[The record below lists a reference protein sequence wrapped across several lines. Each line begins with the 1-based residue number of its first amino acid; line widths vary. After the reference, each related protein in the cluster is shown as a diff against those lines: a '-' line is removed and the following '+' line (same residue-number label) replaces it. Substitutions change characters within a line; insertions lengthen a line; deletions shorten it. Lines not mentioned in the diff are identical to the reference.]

1 MTGIDVLAL
10 LGIDIAELDAYGR
23 VDSGGGWATFRVRKA
38 KADLPCPARGSLG
51 RRVKGCAAK
60 PYSFRSQTG
69 IGVRVLFEH
78 RRLRRPSCGKAL
90 FEPNPFMRKGAKV
103 LSKEKILEI
112 IGYLKDGIPST
123 LVARY
128 SSVSEATVSRVVDRV
143 AKAKRRRLSKVV
155 SIDEFCSF
163 NSAVETK
170 YACMVLDAERR
181 VVIDVLPSRRKRWLD
196 DWFAKIPDAERLS
209 VEYVNMDMHRPYR
222 DAFRKRCPK
231 ATIAIDPFH
240 YIRCV
245 VDAIESA
252 RIRAMG
258 GFLEAE
264 PEYRLLKK
272 RRRLLLAKSSPDSFA
287 KPIRVAA
294 LGRVMYASDIVA
306 EMLSLDESLAE
317 AYELGH
323 TFLAK
328 LNRLDFGSFK
338 PFLQL
343 TIERFLG
350 SSLKEFREVGETF
363 SNWREEICNSYIE
376 VPGFGRLNNSLSEGF
391 SNKVKTLKKA
401 CYGLS
406 NFEHLRKRIF
416 LIFDKNDPRK

>member
-1 MTGIDVLAL
+1 MTDINILAL
-10 LGIDIAELDAYGR
+10 FGIDITELDAYEQ
-23 VDSGGGWATFRVRKA
+23 VDSGGGWVAFRIRKA
-38 KADLPCPARGSLG
+38 KADLPCPACGSFG
-51 RRVKGCAAK
+51 CHVKDYAAK
-60 PYSFRSQTG
+60 SYRFRSQTG

-78 RRLRRPSCGKAL
+78 RRLRCPSCGKAF

-112 IGYLKDGIPST
+112 IQYLKDGIPST
-123 LVARY
+123 LVAKY
-128 SSVSEATVSRVVDRV
+128 SFVSEATVSRVIDKVV
-143 AKAKRRRLSKVV
+143 KAKRRRLSRVV
-155 SIDEFCSF
+155 SVDEFCSF
-163 NSAVETK
+163 NSAAETK

-181 VVIDVLPSRRKRWLD
+181 VVIDVLPSRRKPWLD
-196 DWFAKIPDAERLS
+196 DWFSKIPDGERLS

-222 DAFRKRCPK
+222 DAFRKWCPN
-231 ATIAIDPFH
+231 AVVAIDPFH
-240 YIRCV
+240 YVRYV

-252 RIRAMG
+252 RIAAMG
-258 GFLEAE
+258 RFLETE

-272 RRRLLLAKSSPDSFA
+272 HRRLLLSKASPDSFA
-287 KPIRVAA
+287 KPIRAAA
-294 LGRVMYASDIVA
+294 LGREMYASDIVA

-328 LNRLDFGSFK
+328 LDRLDFGSFK

-350 SSLKEFREVGETF
+350 SSIKEFREVGETF

-391 SNKVKTLKKA
+391 NNKVKTLKKA

-416 LIFDKNDPRK
+416 LIFDKSDPRK

>member
-1 MTGIDVLAL
+1 MTDINILAL
-10 LGIDIAELDAYGR
+10 FGIGITELEIYEQT
-23 VDSGGGWATFRVRKA
+23 DSGDGWVAFRIRKS
-38 KADLPCPARGSLG
+38 KAFTPCPACGSVG
-51 RRVKGCAAK
+51 CRTNDYRRK
-60 PYSFRSQTG
+60 PYRFRSQTG
-69 IGVRVLFEH
+69 IEVRVLFEH
-78 RRLRRPSCGKAL
+78 RRLWCPACKKAF

-123 LVARY
+123 LVAKY
-128 SSVSEATVSRVVDRV
+128 SFVSEATVSRVVDRV
-143 AKAKRRRLSKVV
+143 VKAKRRRLSRVV
-155 SIDEFCSF
+155 CIDEFCSF
-163 NSAVETK
+163 NSAAETK

-181 VVIDVLPSRRKRWLD
+181 AVIDVLPSRRKRWLD

-222 DAFRKRCPK
+222 DAFRRWCPR

-258 GFLEAE
+258 RFLETE

-272 RRRLLLAKSSPDSFA
+272 HRRLLLAKSSPDSFA
-287 KPIRVAA
+287 RPIRVAA
-294 LGRVMYASDIVA
+294 LGRVMYASEIVA

-328 LNRLDFGSFK
+328 LDRLDFDSFK

-350 SSLKEFREVGETF
+350 SSIKEFREAGETF
-363 SNWREEICNSYIE
+363 SSWREEICNSYIE

-391 SNKVKTLKKA
+391 NNKVKTLKKA

-416 LIFDKNDPRK
+416 LIFDKSDHRK